1 MDFIT
6 GRSLSRRTVLRGAG
20 AALALPFLD
29 AMTPA
34 ARLSAIGSARAEPPP
49 HRFVAYYTPNG
60 QAMEYWTPKGEGRDF
75 ELSEILQP
83 LEAFRD
89 DLIVPTGL
97 HASWDFGHDGA
108 PTHFLT
114 GMTGLG
120 LNEEGR
126 QDNTSLLA
134 ETSMD
139 QMLARRFE
147 KETQLGS
154 LELSLDGPPNAG
166 TCAVLNCAY
175 THSFSWRSPTQPL
188 PMENHPRT
196 VFERLFGDSGSTD
209 RRSRELRLGLQ
220 KSLLDS
226 VLDRLRS
233 LQRELGP
240 EDQRNL
246 DQYTES
252 VRDVERR
259 IELAEQ
265 QLDVDLPVVGQPQ
278 GIPDELEDH
287 LELLLDLQLLALQG
301 DITRVSTMMIG
312 REVNARPYPQIGV
325 PEAWHPLSHHQNR
338 PELIARMSII
348 NRYHVELFS
357 RYLTKLRNTPDG
369 DGSLYDHTTLLYGSG
384 MSNSQRHSAN
394 NLPLLL
400 VGGGN
405 GRLNGG
411 QHIVYEGDPSH
422 ANLLVTLMDKF
433 DMPVEKVGGSTGRL
447 PIDGETF
454 GEI

>member
-1 MDFIT
+1 M
-6 GRSLSRRTVLRGAG
+6 
-20 AALALPFLD
+20 
-29 AMTPA
+29 
-34 ARLSAIGSARAEPPP
+34 
-49 HRFVAYYTPNG
+49 
-60 QAMEYWTPKGEGRDF
+60 
-75 ELSEILQP
+75 
-83 LEAFRD
+83 
-89 DLIVPTGL
+89 
-97 HASWDFGHDGA
+97 
-108 PTHFLT
+108 
-114 GMTGLG
+114 
-120 LNEEGR
+120 
-126 QDNTSLLA
+126 
-134 ETSMD
+134 
-139 QMLARRFE
+139 
-147 KETQLGS
+147 
-154 LELSLDGPPNAG
+154 
-166 TCAVLNCAY
+166 
-175 THSFSWRSPTQPL
+175 
-188 PMENHPRT
+188 
-196 VFERLFGDSGSTD
+196 
-209 RRSRELRLGLQ
+209 
-220 KSLLDS
+220 
-226 VLDRLRS
+226 RS